1 MTKRILIFS
10 LNYYPFVGGAEVAI
24 KEITDRVEDIEFH
37 LIAYRFDSALPKEE
51 RIGNVIVHR
60 VGIGKRDIT
69 ARQIFHP
76 IAYLAKILYVP
87 LAVLA
92 AWRLTRALRFDA
104 FWAMMSYMLFP
115 IVLLRF
121 VGVRRPYVLTLQE
134 GDPFEHV
141 FERRRIRAVAPLLR
155 YGFRHA
161 AAIQAISTFLLSW
174 AREAGFSGE
183 GEVIPNGVDTE
194 RFAHAYEKAD
204 IAAMREGLGKQKN
217 DLFLVTTSR
226 LVHKN
231 AVDTVIRALP
241 LLPEHVSFLIYGSG
255 PDEAMLRELA
265 VTLGVSERVRFMGQ
279 ATHAELPLILS
290 ACDIFVRPSRS
301 EGMGNSFIEAMA
313 AGLPVIATQ
322 EGGISDFLFDAKRNP
337 DKPTTGW
344 AIDVDSP
351 AQIAAAVV
359 DIVEHPEQTQAVVK
373 TARKMAVE
381 QYDWGLVANSMKRLF
396 DGLMTHEGKS
406 LRVVVATPLYPP
418 ELGGPATYARLLE
431 LGLPQRG
438 IEVALV
444 KFGDVKKY
452 PKVLRHL
459 VYFWKVLRTARKGD
473 VVLALD
479 PVSVG
484 LPVLWA
490 ARLRR
495 AAFSVKI
502 VGDYAWEQGTQRFGI
517 RDSLDH
523 FVHRKDVP
531 WQVVLLRRIQ
541 THVAKGA
548 CVVIVPSQYL
558 KKIVH
563 AWGIPADRIE
573 VAYNAVELEKGG
585 TAPEAISMLPRP
597 LVATAGRLVPWKR
610 IGGIIDAVASLP
622 TSASASLLV
631 IGDGPNRTMLET
643 QAAKLGERASFCG
656 SLPHADTLAA
666 IRASD
671 IFVLNSTYEGLS
683 HVLIEALMLGKPVIA
698 TDVGGNGELIT
709 DGENGLLIPANDTKS
724 LTSALARLLSD
735 STLRERLG
743 QRALEA
749 RERFSVD
756 HMIERTQTILTSFSA

>member
-24 KEITDRVEDIEFH
+24 KEITDRVEDVEFH
-37 LIAYRFDSALPKEE
+37 LVAYRFDSALPKEE

-60 VGIGKRDIT
+60 VGIGKRGMT
-69 ARQIFHP
+69 VRQTFHP
-76 IAYLAKILYVP
+76 VAYLGKVLYVP
-87 LAVLA
+87 LAALE

-121 VGVRRPYVLTLQE
+121 AGVRRPYVLTLQE

-141 FERRRIRAVAPLLR
+141 FARRRIRAVAPLLR

-161 AAIQAISTFLLSW
+161 DAVQAISTFLLSW

-255 PDEAMLRELA
+255 PEEGMLRELA

-337 DKPTTGW
+337 DKATTGW
-344 AIDVDSP
+344 AVDVDAP
-351 AQIAAAVV
+351 QQIAAAVV
-359 DIVEHPEQTQAVVK
+359 DIVEHPEQAQGVVK

-381 QYDWGLVANSMKRLF
+381 QYDWGLVADSMSRLF
-396 DGLMTHEGKS
+396 AGLTTQEGKQV
-406 LRVVVATPLYPP
+406 RVVVATPLYPP

-431 LGLPQRG
+431 TGLPQRG

-444 KFGDVKKY
+444 KFGEVRRY
-452 PKVLRHL
+452 PKVVRHAA
-459 VYFWKVLRTARKGD
+459 YFWNVLRTARKGD

-484 LPVLWA
+484 LPALWA

-495 AAFSVKI
+495 AAFCVKI
-502 VGDYAWEQGTQRFGI
+502 VGDYAWEQGVQRFGV
-517 RDSLDH
+517 RDSLDQ
-523 FVHRKDVP
+523 FVYRKDVP
-531 WQVVLLRRIQ
+531 WRVALLRRIQ
-541 THVAKGA
+541 KHVAKGA
-548 CVVIVPSQYL
+548 RVVIVPSEYL

-563 AWGIPADRIE
+563 AWGIRMGRIE
-573 VAYNAVELEKGG
+573 VAYNAVELEEGG
-585 TAPEAISMLPRP
+585 VAAEAAGALPKP
-597 LVATAGRLVPWKR
+597 VVATAGRLVPWKR
-610 IGGIIDAVASLP
+610 VGGIIDAVASLP
-622 TSASASLLV
+622 ASAPASLLV
-631 IGDGPNRTMLET
+631 VGDGPNRVMLEA
-643 QAAKLGERASFCG
+643 QAAELLGQRAAFCG
-656 SLPHADTLAA
+656 ALPHADVLATIQA
-666 IRASD
+666 AD

-709 DGENGLLIPANDTKS
+709 DGENGLLIPANDTKA
-724 LTSALARLLSD
+724 LTAALARLLSD
-735 STLRERLG
+735 SALRDHLSQG
-743 QRALEA
+743 ALQA
-749 RERFSVD
+749 RERFSVER
-756 HMIERTQTILTSFSA
+756 MLERTAHILEHI